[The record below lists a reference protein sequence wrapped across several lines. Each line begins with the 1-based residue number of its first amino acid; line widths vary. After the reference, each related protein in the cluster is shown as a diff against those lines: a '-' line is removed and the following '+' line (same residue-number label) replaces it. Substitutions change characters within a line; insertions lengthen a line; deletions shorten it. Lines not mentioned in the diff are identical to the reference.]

1 MIFKKHHPLA
11 AVIVSSLFYSVIT
24 ATAQPTAAPDNASTS
39 PVNNAT
45 LYVFNISGWTL
56 IPSNQ
61 EIAEADAVIVSLPRG
76 TYTTLTITPGNHEF
90 YVHPFKGRKVLL
102 KAEPDKEYYLVV
114 GYNPSKSYAFPL
126 GGDPVLIR
134 LISQE
139 QGQNL
144 QKGLKPKE

>member
-1 MIFKKHHPLA
+1 MIFTKHHLLA
-11 AVIVSSLFYSVIT
+11 AILVASLFYSVIT
-24 ATAQPTAAPDNASTS
+24 AAQQTAAPDNASTAT
-39 PVNNAT
+39 VNNAT

-102 KAEPDKEYYLVV
+102 TAEPNKEYYLVV

-144 QKGLKPKE
+144 QKELKPKE